1 LLTDD
6 IPWLPTFWTEPLS
19 EDFVSDGSKVI
30 NISQTLWRLPEKNDE
45 ILTLTDWQKWLINH
59 VLERYPDDYYDPSKA
74 GRLRYKQVVIS
85 MPRKNGKSL
94 LGALFALYGMLLHEP
109 APEVISVAA
118 SADQAKIVYRR
129 LKHQVDSSELLAHFF
144 SKSTEHRGLWTK
156 DGTGMYKVIGA
167 NVATAQ
173 GLHPSMVIFD
183 ELHVAKEDVWTAMS
197 LGSATRTDG
206 LTIGITTAG
215 DDTSNLLK
223 HLYERGMAAINGQED
238 LERFGFFCWEAP
250 KGCAIDDEEAV
261 RSANPQLA
269 SGILNWESVKNE
281 LATMPEPDARRY
293 RLNQFVSSMNAWIP
307 VGAWS
312 QCPNG
317 RPTNAQVFAIERTS
331 GWEYCSIVAA
341 ELQEDGMIA
350 TELVASLNNTNI
362 DEVIKLCLDLAK
374 FGKPFIMDGN
384 VLDDLGAALKQ
395 KGLRVQMTSNKDLI
409 SASNNTYSRIMKK
422 ELIHPSD
429 DIVSLQMQ
437 RAVRKNSGESWRI
450 ARKDSGTEIDAAVAT
465 VLAIWFVE
473 TQVKPQQMVH

>member
-1 LLTDD
+1 MVD
-6 IPWLPTFWTEPLS
+6 WKPTYFTLPLS
-19 EDFVSDGSKVI
+19 PEFPTDGNKVI

-45 ILTLTDWQKWLINH
+45 ILVLTDWQKWLIQH
-59 VLERYPDDYYDPSKA
+59 VLERYPDDFHDPSKA

-109 APEVISVAA
+109 A
-118 SADQAKIVYRR
+118 
-129 LKHQVDSSELLAHFF
+129 HFF

-156 DGTGMYKVIGA
+156 DGTGIYKVIA
-167 NVATAQ
+167 AKAATAQ
-173 GLHPSMVIFD
+173 GLHPSLVVFD
-183 ELHVAKEDVWTAMS
+183 ELHVANEDVWTAMS
-197 LGSATRTDG
+197 LGSATREDG

-223 HLYERGMAAINGQED
+223 HLYERGMAAIQGQED

-250 KGCAIDDEEAV
+250 QGCALDDEDAV
-261 RSANPQLA
+261 RQANPQLA

-312 QCPNG
+312 QCPEG
-317 RPTNAQVFAIERTS
+317 RPTNPEVFAIERTS
-331 GWEYCSIVAA
+331 GWEYVSIVTAQM
-341 ELQEDGMIA
+341 QEDGKIA

-362 DEVIKLCLDLAK
+362 DGVIKVCMELAK
-374 FGKPFIMDGN
+374 YGKPFIMDGN
-384 VLDDLGAALKQ
+384 VLDDLASALKQ
-395 KGLRVQMTSNKDLI
+395 KGLRVQTTSNKDMI
-409 SASNNTYSRIMKK
+409 SASNNTYSRIIKK
-422 ELIHPSD
+422 QLVHPRD
-429 DIVSLQMQ
+429 EIVTLQMQ

-450 ARKDSGTEIDAAVAT
+450 ARKDSGTDIDAAVGT

-473 TQVKPQQMVH
+473 TQLKPQQMVH

>member
-1 LLTDD
+1 MVD
-6 IPWLPTFWTEPLS
+6 WKPTYFTLPLS
-19 EDFVSDGSKVI
+19 PEFPTDGNKVI

-45 ILTLTDWQKWLINH
+45 ILTLTDWQKWLIQH
-59 VLERYPDDYYDPSKA
+59 VLERYPDDFHDPSKA

-156 DGTGMYKVIGA
+156 DGTGIYKVIA
-167 NVATAQ
+167 AKAATAQ
-173 GLHPSMVIFD
+173 GLHPSLVVFD
-183 ELHVAKEDVWTAMS
+183 ELHVANEDVWTAMS

-223 HLYERGMAAINGQED
+223 HLYERGMAAIQGQED

-250 KGCAIDDEEAV
+250 QGCALDDEDAV
-261 RSANPQLA
+261 RMANPQLA

-312 QCPNG
+312 QCPEG
-317 RPTNAQVFAIERTS
+317 RPTNPEVFAIERTS
-331 GWEYCSIVAA
+331 GWEYVSIVTAQM
-341 ELQEDGMIA
+341 QEDGKIA
-350 TELVASLNNTNI
+350 TELVASLNNTDI
-362 DEVIKLCLDLAK
+362 DGVIKVCMELAK
-374 FGKPFIMDGN
+374 YGKPFIMDGN
-384 VLDDLGAALKQ
+384 VLDDLGSALKQ
-395 KGLRVQMTSNKDLI
+395 KGLRVQMTSNKDMI
-409 SASNNTYSRIMKK
+409 SASNNTYSRIIKK
-422 ELIHPSD
+422 QLVHPRD
-429 DIVSLQMQ
+429 EIVTLQMQ

-450 ARKDSGTEIDAAVAT
+450 ARKDSGTDIDAAVGT

-473 TQVKPQQMVH
+473 TQIKPQQMVH

>member
-1 LLTDD
+1 MVD
-6 IPWLPTFWTEPLS
+6 WKPTYFTLPLS
-19 EDFVSDGSKVI
+19 PEFPTDGNKVI

-45 ILTLTDWQKWLINH
+45 ILVLTDWQKWLIQH
-59 VLERYPDDYYDPSKA
+59 VLERYPDDYSDPSKA

-156 DGTGMYKVIGA
+156 DGTGIYKVIA
-167 NVATAQ
+167 AKAATAQ
-173 GLHPSMVIFD
+173 GLHPSLVVFD
-183 ELHVAKEDVWTAMS
+183 ELHVANEDVWTAMS
-197 LGSATRTDG
+197 LGSATREDG

-223 HLYERGMAAINGQED
+223 HLYERGMAAIQGQED

-250 KGCAIDDEEAV
+250 QGCALDDEDAV
-261 RSANPQLA
+261 RQANPQLA

-312 QCPNG
+312 QCPEG
-317 RPTNAQVFAIERTS
+317 RPTNPEVFAIERTS
-331 GWEYCSIVAA
+331 GWEYVSIVTAQM
-341 ELQEDGMIA
+341 QEDGKIA
-350 TELVASLNNTNI
+350 TELVASLNNTDI
-362 DEVIKLCLDLAK
+362 DGVIKVCMELAK
-374 FGKPFIMDGN
+374 YGKPFIMDGN
-384 VLDDLGAALKQ
+384 VLDDLGSALKQ
-395 KGLRVQMTSNKDLI
+395 KGLRVQMTSNKDMI
-409 SASNNTYSRIMKK
+409 SASNNTYSRIIKK
-422 ELIHPSD
+422 QLVHPRD
-429 DIVSLQMQ
+429 EIVTLQMQ

-450 ARKDSGTEIDAAVAT
+450 ARKDSGTDIDAAVGT

-473 TQVKPQQMVH
+473 TQIKPQQMVH

>member
-1 LLTDD
+1 MVD
-6 IPWLPTFWTEPLS
+6 WKPTYSTLPLS
-19 EDFVSDGSKVI
+19 PEFPTDGNKVI

-45 ILTLTDWQKWLINH
+45 ILVLTDWQKWLIQH
-59 VLERYPDDYYDPSKA
+59 VLERYPDDYHDPSKA

-156 DGTGMYKVIGA
+156 DGTGIYKVIA
-167 NVATAQ
+167 AKAATAQ
-173 GLHPSMVIFD
+173 GLHPSLVVFD
-183 ELHVAKEDVWTAMS
+183 ELHVANEDVWTAMS

-223 HLYERGMAAINGQED
+223 HLYERGMAAIQGQED

-250 KGCAIDDEEAV
+250 QGCALDDEEAV
-261 RSANPQLA
+261 RMANPQLA

-312 QCPNG
+312 QCPEG
-317 RPTNAQVFAIERTS
+317 RPTNPEVFAIERTS
-331 GWEYCSIVAA
+331 GWEYVSIVTAQM
-341 ELQEDGMIA
+341 QEDGKIA
-350 TELVASLNNTNI
+350 TELVASLNNTDI
-362 DEVIKLCLDLAK
+362 DGVIKVCMDLGK
-374 FGKPFIMDGN
+374 YGKPFIMDGN
-384 VLDDLGAALKQ
+384 VLDDLGSALKQ
-395 KGLRVQMTSNKDLI
+395 KGLRVQMTSNKDMI
-409 SASNNTYSRIMKK
+409 SASNNTYSRIIKK
-422 ELIHPSD
+422 QLVHPRD
-429 DIVSLQMQ
+429 EIVTLQMQ

-450 ARKDSGTEIDAAVAT
+450 ARKDSGTDIDAAVGT

-473 TQVKPQQMVH
+473 TQIKPQQMVH

>member
-1 LLTDD
+1 MVD
-6 IPWLPTFWTEPLS
+6 WKPTYFTLPLS
-19 EDFVSDGSKVI
+19 PEFPTDGNKVI

-45 ILTLTDWQKWLINH
+45 ILVLTDWQKWLIQH
-59 VLERYPDDYYDPSKA
+59 VLERYPDDFHDPSKA

-156 DGTGMYKVIGA
+156 DGTGIYKVIA
-167 NVATAQ
+167 AKAATAQ
-173 GLHPSMVIFD
+173 GLHPSLVVFD
-183 ELHVAKEDVWTAMS
+183 ELHVANEDVWTAMS
-197 LGSATRTDG
+197 LGSATREDG

-223 HLYERGMAAINGQED
+223 HLYERGMAAIQGQED

-250 KGCAIDDEEAV
+250 QGCALDDEDAV
-261 RSANPQLA
+261 RMANPQLA

-312 QCPNG
+312 QCPEG
-317 RPTNAQVFAIERTS
+317 RPTNPEVFAIERTS
-331 GWEYCSIVAA
+331 GWEYVSIVTAQM
-341 ELQEDGMIA
+341 QEDGKIA
-350 TELVASLNNTNI
+350 TELVASLNNTDI
-362 DEVIKLCLDLAK
+362 DGVIKVCMELAK
-374 FGKPFIMDGN
+374 YGKPFIMDGN
-384 VLDDLGAALKQ
+384 VLDDLGSALKQ
-395 KGLRVQMTSNKDLI
+395 KGLRVQMTSNKDMI
-409 SASNNTYSRIMKK
+409 SASNNTYSRIIKK
-422 ELIHPSD
+422 QLVHPRD
-429 DIVSLQMQ
+429 EIVTLQMQ

-450 ARKDSGTEIDAAVAT
+450 ARKDSGTDIDAAVGT

-473 TQVKPQQMVH
+473 TQIKPQQMVH

>member
-1 LLTDD
+1 
-6 IPWLPTFWTEPLS
+6 
-19 EDFVSDGSKVI
+19 
-30 NISQTLWRLPEKNDE
+30 
-45 ILTLTDWQKWLINH
+45 
-59 VLERYPDDYYDPSKA
+59 
-74 GRLRYKQVVIS
+74 
-85 MPRKNGKSL
+85 
-94 LGALFALYGMLLHEP
+94 
-109 APEVISVAA
+109 
-118 SADQAKIVYRR
+118 
-129 LKHQVDSSELLAHFF
+129 
-144 SKSTEHRGLWTK
+144 
-156 DGTGMYKVIGA
+156 
-167 NVATAQ
+167 
-173 GLHPSMVIFD
+173 
-183 ELHVAKEDVWTAMS
+183 
-197 LGSATRTDG
+197 
-206 LTIGITTAG
+206 
-215 DDTSNLLK
+215 
-223 HLYERGMAAINGQED
+223 MAAINGQED

-250 KGCAIDDEEAV
+250 KGCALDDEEAV
-261 RSANPQLA
+261 RNANPNLA

-317 RPTNAQVFAIERTS
+317 RPTNPEVFAIERTS
-331 GWEYCSIVAA
+331 GWEYCSIVTA
-341 ELQEDGMIA
+341 ELREDGMIA

-384 VLDDLGAALKQ
+384 VLDDLAASLKQ
-395 KGLRVQMTSNKDLI
+395 KGLRVQITSNKDLI